1 MQRNPTGGVV
11 VVGVVA
17 WISGILQLFSGAV
30 MLFAGDSAVTGWTH
44 IVIGLVT
51 FPVCLGLF
59 RARTSA
65 RIIVTT
71 VFLLEIVVGV
81 TALIDLRGLAYTAVT
96 SAVLAVVGLILLY
109 TPSANASFREAT
121 AARRAARTAQ

>member
-1 MQRNPTGGVV
+1 MRTKPSDGVV
-11 VVGVVA
+11 LVAVIA

-30 MLFAGDSAVTGWTH
+30 MLWSGGSAVTGWLH

-65 RIIVTT
+65 RMCTSSAGGKVSGGESLRRSSQICRPQ
-71 VFLLEIVVGV
+71 LAG
-81 TALIDLRGLAYTAVT
+81 ALRSRAP
-96 SAVLAVVGLILLY
+96 
-109 TPSANASFREAT
+109 TPVPAET
-121 AARRAARTAQ
+121 